1 MQALIDSSE
10 PTRASSF
17 LPVAL
22 ATLLT
27 VGAVAG
33 QEPRP
38 NSSSSEPT
46 STLQEMTSSTA
57 PYAMSLESPMKVRA
71 EGYDYDHEILV
82 ALPASYSVSP
92 ERSYPV
98 LWAMDGAMLFGL
110 TTGTVNFLAMGN
122 RIPEVIV
129 IGVGHPSEEGV
140 AGLGKRTFDLFPPG
154 SGISDEGPAENYM
167 KSLGFDFEQV
177 QPLLKGDKFL
187 SFLVDQL
194 RPMLAEK
201 YRFADDHAY
210 FGHSAGGAFASYA
223 LLARP
228 DAFDRM
234 ILGSG
239 VNTLSLE
246 LEKQHAEKH
255 DDLDVRLFIGAG
267 DLEANNLGMSAQRI
281 VSRTMLFAENLLLRQ
296 YPSLALR
303 TKVYTDRDHF
313 TVLPL
318 ILMDGLQHIYADEA
332 AELPKM
338 PW

>member
-1 MQALIDSSE
+1 MRAFTYPRAARQANCSLCLVLS
-10 PTRASSF
+10 
-17 LPVAL
+17 
-22 ATLLT
+22 TLLLVNSAT
-27 VGAVAG
+27 S
-33 QEPRP
+33 QEPE
-38 NSSSSEPT
+38 SAGATATET
-46 STLQEMTSSTA
+46 IQEMTSSTA
-57 PYAMSLESPMKVRA
+57 PYAMSLEPPMKVRA
-71 EGYDYDHEILV
+71 EGYDYDHEVLI

-122 RIPEVIV
+122 RIPEIIV
-129 IGVGHPSEEGV
+129 VGVGHPSEEGM

-154 SGISDEGPAENYM
+154 SGIADEGPAEDYM
-167 KSLGFDFEQV
+167 KSLGADFEQLE
-177 QPLLKGDKFL
+177 PLLKGDKFL
-187 SFLVDQL
+187 AFLVDQL

-201 YRFADDHAY
+201 YRFSDDHAY

-228 DAFDRM
+228 EAFDRM

-246 LEKQHAEKH
+246 LEKQHAETH

-281 VSRTMLFAENLLLRQ
+281 ASRTLLFAENLLLRQ
-296 YPSLALR
+296 YPSLELL
-303 TKVYTDRDHF
+303 TKVYTNRDHF
-313 TVLPL
+313 TVVPL
-318 ILMDGLQHIYADEA
+318 ILTDGLKHVYADEA
-332 AELPKM
+332 AKLPQM